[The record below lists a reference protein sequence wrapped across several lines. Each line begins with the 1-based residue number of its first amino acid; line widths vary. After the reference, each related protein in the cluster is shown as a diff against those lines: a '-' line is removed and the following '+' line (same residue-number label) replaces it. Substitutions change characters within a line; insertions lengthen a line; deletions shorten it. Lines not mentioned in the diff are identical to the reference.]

1 MRWILP
7 LLFVLANLPV
17 LDAEEEYEYNEYYE
31 HYEDIDLN
39 QPYMVIRNIKKCKA
53 MDKELRKLIEKFH
66 FNLRQTAANG
76 SRYRDVPL
84 NITLMN
90 GLVYDCEYEVEAM
103 IMTLK
108 KKKLPDGKGMVKFN
122 ITRTNGTILEAV
134 QAGLDSQF
142 NETKILRQL
151 VYPKATR
158 FGCYAQFHTQI
169 HLLCIY
175 DQKAQEIELY
185 GRYCDID
192 ENCTLTP
199 KTRCKWGLCYVQFG
213 VDEI

>member
-1 MRWILP
+1 MRGILP
-7 LLFVLANLPV
+7 LLFVLANLPL
-17 LDAEEEYEYNEYYE
+17 LDAEEEYEYDEYHE
-31 HYEDIDLN
+31 HYKDIDIN
-39 QPYMVIRNIKKCKA
+39 DHYMIIRNIKKCKA
-53 MDKELRKLIEKFH
+53 MDKELRKLIEQFH
-66 FNLRQTAANG
+66 FYLRQMAATG
-76 SRYRDVPL
+76 FRYRDVPL
-84 NITLMN
+84 KLTLMN

-108 KKKLPDGKGMVKFN
+108 KKKLPEGMGMVKFN

-175 DQKAQEIELY
+175 DQKAQKIKRY

-192 ENCTLTP
+192 EDCTLTN
-199 KTRCKWGLCYVQFG
+199 KTECKWGLCYVQSL
-213 VDEI
+213 

>member
-39 QPYMVIRNIKKCKA
+39 HPYMVIRNIKKCKA

-90 GLVYDCEYEVEAM
+90 GLFKNGNT
-103 IMTLK
+103 IMHCTVTSDK
-108 KKKLPDGKGMVKFN
+108 
-122 ITRTNGTILEAV
+122 A
-134 QAGLDSQF
+134 AG
-142 NETKILRQL
+142 
-151 VYPKATR
+151 
-158 FGCYAQFHTQI
+158 
-169 HLLCIY
+169 
-175 DQKAQEIELY
+175 
-185 GRYCDID
+185 
-192 ENCTLTP
+192 
-199 KTRCKWGLCYVQFG
+199 
-213 VDEI
+213 